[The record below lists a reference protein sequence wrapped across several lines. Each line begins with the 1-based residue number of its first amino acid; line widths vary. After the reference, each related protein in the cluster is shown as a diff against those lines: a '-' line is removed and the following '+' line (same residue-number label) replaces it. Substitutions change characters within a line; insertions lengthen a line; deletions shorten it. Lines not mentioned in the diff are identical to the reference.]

1 MWPIDKGDDLIG
13 TFGPGD
19 SLRVYRLQ
27 RRGISL
33 DLQRVV
39 LQSPSPLWEAW
50 LAYLTQQAMGQPTLV
65 LYDPHDG
72 EAFVQFRF
80 RARQAA
86 ADVVYLA
93 PTLESGRRTARAWTH
108 LLDGA
113 CAEAAGQGIQRVFAS
128 LPESGPEMDVFQQA
142 GFSLYAGE
150 DVYCLPSVTATS
162 HAGPQAQMRPL
173 VPEDWTALQKLIVA
187 VTPQRVRQAEG
198 GIHLATDVGK
208 NCQWYV
214 LPGGSNTELAGALRV
229 CKGPAAHW
237 LRLLVNPDARDAVDA
252 LVQWGLASLAG
263 GTARPV
269 YCSVRRYEGGIRGA
283 LTAAGFELAESRALV
298 VKQTAAWVKAPSP
311 DLVRS
316 LATGVEP
323 VPPAY
328 RINSEPEFGT
338 SNGRFAAEHES

>member
-1 MWPIDKGDDLIG
+1 MCLPDGGNDLIG

-19 SLRVYRLQ
+19 SVRVYRLQ

-33 DLQRVV
+33 DLQRAH
-39 LQSPSPLWEAW
+39 LQPPSPLWEAW
-50 LAYLTQQAMGQPTLV
+50 LSYVTQQAMGQPTLV

-72 EAFVQFRF
+72 EAFVQFRY

-93 PTLESGRRTARAWTH
+93 PVLSDGERTARAWTS
-108 LLDGA
+108 LLDGV
-113 CAEAAGQGIQRVFAS
+113 CAEAAGQAIQRVFAS

-142 GFSLYAGE
+142 GFSLYAAE
-150 DVYCLPSVTATS
+150 DIYRLARLALASYSGAGVYL
-162 HAGPQAQMRPL
+162 RPL
-173 VPEDWTALQKLIVA
+173 VPEDWTSLQRLIVA

-198 GIHLATDVGK
+198 GIHVATDIGR

-214 LPGGSNTELAGALRV
+214 LPGPKAGDLAGSLRI
-229 CKGPAAHW
+229 CKGGTAHW
-237 LRLLVNPDARDAVDA
+237 LRLLVNPEARDAVDS
-252 LVQWGLASLAG
+252 LVGWGLANLA
-263 GTARPV
+263 ACAPKAV

-283 LTAAGFELAESRALV
+283 LEAAGFEHDASRALV
-298 VKQTAAWVKAPSP
+298 VKQTAAWVKAPAP

-316 LATGVEP
+316 LATGAEA

-328 RINSEPEFGT
+328 RINGEPGFVAP
-338 SNGRFAAEHES
+338 NGHLAAEQ